1 MINSFSMLQNKHQLT
16 SAESVYNSGLM
27 QREILIMD
35 EPRTTFE
42 PTEDEAITRAIIEAR
57 SQAAAGQTIPLR
69 DVADWLDSWGT
80 PNERPAPSPR

>member
-1 MINSFSMLQNKHQLT
+1 
-16 SAESVYNSGLM
+16 
-27 QREILIMD
+27 MD
-35 EPRTTFE
+35 EPGTTFE
-42 PTEDEAITRAIIEAR
+42 PTADEALTRAIIEAR